1 MDGLSLFI
9 ITKEDNMKNS
19 RPIIAIVSCH
29 KMVDGQPAQAV
40 YQKYIDAVNF
50 YGGNPILLP
59 NTAADSENFDALL
72 AVVDGILLT
81 GSYSNVAPTRYGATH
96 VEAKQDLGRDELS
109 FKLLAYADER
119 NMPLLAVCRGLQEM
133 NVHFNG
139 TLHPDW
145 REVDGFYEPHLEDN
159 TQPLEVQYQ
168 PVHDVIIHPEGRL
181 AAFGKKWHVNSLHK
195 QAINKVGA
203 RLLVEASAPD
213 GLVEAIS
220 LLQHPFMIGVQ
231 WHPELNYVQD
241 NLSKFLFTEFI
252 HHAREPQTE

>member
-1 MDGLSLFI
+1 
-9 ITKEDNMKNS
+9 MKNS

-59 NTAADSENFDALL
+59 NTAADSENFEALL
-72 AVVDGILLT
+72 NIADGILLT

-96 VEAKQDLGRDELS
+96 IEAKQDLGRDELS
-109 FKLLAYADER
+109 FKLLDYADKTGT
-119 NMPLLAVCRGLQEM
+119 PLLAVCRGLQEM
-133 NVHFNG
+133 NVHFGG

-145 REVDGFYEPHLEDN
+145 REVEGFCEPHLEDN

-168 PVHDVIIHPEGRL
+168 PVHDVNIQANGRL
-181 AAFGKKWHVNSLHK
+181 AAFGEKWHVNSLHK
-195 QAINKVGA
+195 QAIHKVGA
-203 RLLVEASAPD
+203 RLLVEAIAPD

-231 WHPELNYVQD
+231 WHPELNYAQD
-241 NLSKFLFTEFI
+241 DLSKFLFTEFI
-252 HHAREPQTE
+252 HYASKPQTE